1 VLLSGGAGLGLE
13 PVSEVG
19 GTAIHCPD
27 ADGVGDGIGG
37 GLVEGL
43 ATAHLLEERGIGG
56 LGEGLCDLLE
66 IEDVL
71 TKELGSVDGLAIGL
85 ARICDGAG
93 GTVDVVLE
101 GLDAGLVCHGWI
113 YICTEKR
120 RGRKGI
126 GYRARAEQK
135 QEKK

>member
-1 VLLSGGAGLGLE
+1 MRLE
-13 PVSEVG
+13 PMREMSRTFVHS
-19 GTAIHCPD
+19 PD
-27 ADGVGDGIGG
+27 TNRMSDRIGCR
-37 GLVEGL
+37 LVQSL
-43 ATAHLLEERGIGG
+43 TTSHLLEERGIGRLGQG
-56 LGEGLCDLLE
+56 LGDLLE
-66 IEDVL
+66 MENVL
-71 TKELGSVDGLAIGL
+71 TKEFRGIDGLAIGL